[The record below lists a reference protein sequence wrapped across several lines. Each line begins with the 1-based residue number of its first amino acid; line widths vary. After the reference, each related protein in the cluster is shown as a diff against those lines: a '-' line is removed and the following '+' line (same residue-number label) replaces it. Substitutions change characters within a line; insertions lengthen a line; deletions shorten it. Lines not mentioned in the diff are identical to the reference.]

1 MPMSVH
7 PRLSLLLTL
16 AVLLGA
22 CRSVQ
27 KVPPDGPKQ
36 ADLLDVPK
44 PKDWRH
50 FGLGGS
56 DCPDGKEKEAIA
68 KLLADYPA
76 SKYKGEPLVSRA
88 ICRYLAGDKEGAK
101 ADLKAAEALPK
112 DDNGDTLLQ
121 ATLFLV
127 EATADDTKAAIGL
140 DQGRKHALAAAKVL
154 DDALAKKEGDEI
166 RADLKGKK
174 LYDEAEL
181 AGLRIR
187 QDALRDFVS
196 FLIDAKPSYQPAR
209 DSERYLDDV
218 LGPRAAE
225 NR

>member
-1 MPMSVH
+1 MGPH
-7 PRLSLLLTL
+7 HLRILLTL

-22 CRSVQ
+22 CRSIH
-27 KVPPDGPKQ
+27 KAPPGAPKR
-36 ADLLDVPK
+36 ADLLDFPQ

-56 DCPDGKEKEAIA
+56 DCPDGKEKESIA

-88 ICRYLAGDKEGAK
+88 ICRYLSGDKDGAK

-112 DDNGDTLLQ
+112 DDSGDALLQ
-121 ATLFLV
+121 ATLFLI
-127 EATADDTKAAIGL
+127 EATAGDTKAAIGL
-140 DQGRKHALAAAKVL
+140 DQARKQALTDAKVY
-154 DDALAKKEGDEI
+154 DDNLAKKQGDEI
-166 RADLKGKK
+166 RAELEGKK
-174 LYDEAEL
+174 LYDEAVL

-187 QDALRDFVS
+187 QDALLDFLS

-209 DSERYLDDV
+209 DSQRYLYDV
-218 LGPRAAE
+218 LGLRTAKKP
-225 NR
+225 

>member
-1 MPMSVH
+1 MSAH
-7 PRLSLLLTL
+7 SRLTFLLIF
-16 AVLLGA
+16 AVLLGT
-22 CRSVQ
+22 CRWVQ
-27 KVPPDGPKQ
+27 KAPPDAPKQ
-36 ADLLDVPK
+36 ADLLDITK

-56 DCPDGKEKEAIA
+56 DCPDGKEKKAIA
-68 KLLADYPA
+68 KMLADYPA
-76 SKYKGEPLVSRA
+76 SKYKGGPLVGRA

-101 ADLKAAEALPK
+101 ADLKTAEALPK

-127 EATADDTKAAIGL
+127 EATANDTKAAIGL
-140 DQGRKHALAAAKVL
+140 DLGRKQALADAKVL
-154 DDALAKKEGDEI
+154 DDNLSKKQGDEI
-166 RADLKGKK
+166 RAGLKGKK

-187 QDALRDFVS
+187 QDALRDFVH

-209 DSERYLDDV
+209 NSERYLDDV
-218 LGPRAAE
+218 LGPRAQRE
-225 NR
+225 EE